1 LLFWFLT
8 AVQVALLTI
17 YDMCK
22 AVDRGMV
29 MGDVKLL
36 EKSGGKSGTWV
47 AAKQAA
53 A

>member
-1 LLFWFLT
+1 MEALT

-36 EKSGGKSGTWV
+36 EKTGGKSGAWV
-47 AAKQAA
+47 AGK
-53 A
+53 

>member
-1 LLFWFLT
+1 MEALT

-22 AVDRGMV
+22 ALDRGMV

-36 EKSGGKSGTWV
+36 EKSGGKSGAWITE
-47 AAKQAA
+47 K
-53 A
+53 